1 MKRYFT
7 AVLLGLLVAGTA
19 TATSRSLNGF
29 VPKVMPVL
37 VRVDSRGK
45 VVEASPSIELAPRFD
60 RLLRQTLDEM
70 ITRPASDHGRPVA
83 SQFVI
88 NLALQASPR
97 SDGEYDARFIYVSTS
112 PVPSGSWYWS
122 ELDGHRL
129 ALVSQGAGHPRRH
142 VFDHRAWEHP
152 WIPQGRGA
160 PNSPAQNAARSAA
173 PVAAGRSGRAG
184 RQESGR

>member
-1 MKRYFT
+1 MKRYCT
-7 AVLLGLLVAGTA
+7 LVLLGLLVVVAGAA

-29 VPKVMPVL
+29 TPKVMPVL

-45 VVEASPSIELAPRFD
+45 VVEASPSIELSPRFD

-70 ITRPASDHGRPVA
+70 ITRAASDHGRPVA

-97 SDGEYDARFIYVSTS
+97 TDGEYDARFVYVSTS

-129 ALVSQGAGHPRRH
+129 ALVSRDAGHPRRR

-152 WIPQGRGA
+152 WVPQGTRA
-160 PNSPAQNAARSAA
+160 LNLPAQNSARSAA
-173 PVAAGRSGRAG
+173 PVVARRSGRAG
-184 RQESGR
+184 R